1 LSSLSQRP
9 AAPTIHQVETR
20 LVKLCLFTDSVP
32 DLTLEQTLDLAAMNQ
47 IDSVEI
53 ATGGQSS
60 TGHIQMEEL
69 LESGFARAR
78 FARTLSSRGIR
89 LAALNCSA
97 WPMHPVRG
105 QKDIEF
111 IKDSI
116 RLAGLLEIDKLVTM
130 SGCPGDSAHGRA
142 VNWIWFP
149 WPDEGLELLEQQ
161 WEQAAQVWQD
171 LAELAREHGV
181 RRIAFE
187 LHPLHLVYNVP
198 SLIRL
203 RDAVG
208 DEIGANLDPSHLF
221 WQQMDPVRV
230 VRALG
235 PAVHHVHLKDTQ
247 LFDEQL
253 ALNGVL
259 DPRRWDD
266 PSQRSWVF
274 RAAGEGNGQAF
285 WSDFL
290 HALREIGYDEELSI
304 ENEDPFLPGDSGV
317 TRAAEF
323 IRPLLPDLGESKPER
338 A

>member
-1 LSSLSQRP
+1 M
-9 AAPTIHQVETR
+9 
-20 LVKLCLFTDSVP
+20 KLCLFTDSVP
-32 DLTLEQTLDLAAMNQ
+32 ELTLEQALDLAALNQ

-60 TGHIQMEEL
+60 ASHIQLDEL

-78 FARTLSSRGIR
+78 FARTLASRGIR

-97 WPMHPVRG
+97 WPMHPVHGR
-105 QKDIEF
+105 QDIEF

-116 RLAGLLEIDKLVTM
+116 RLAGLLEIDRIVTM
-130 SGCPGDSAHGRA
+130 SGCPGDSPHGRA

-149 WPDEGLELLEQQ
+149 WPDEGLELLERQ
-161 WEQAAQVWQD
+161 WDEAIQVWQD

-187 LHPLHLVYNVP
+187 LHPLHLVYNVA
-198 SLIRL
+198 SLTRL

-208 DEIGANLDPSHLF
+208 AEIGANLDPSHLF

-230 VRALG
+230 VHALG

-247 LFDEQL
+247 LFEDQL

-259 DPRRWDD
+259 DPHPWGD

-274 RAAGEGNGQAF
+274 RAVGEGNPEAF
-285 WSDFL
+285 WRAFL
-290 HALREIGYDEELSI
+290 SALHEIGYDEELSI
-304 ENEDPFLPGDSGV
+304 ENEDPFLPGEAGV

-323 IRPLLPDLGESKPER
+323 IAPLLSDP
-338 A
+338 AW